1 MNLLAIRGG
10 GTKGVIPCLMLMT
23 LEQKM
28 GKRIS
33 EVFSYFG
40 GCSVGALL
48 TSALLLS
55 DDGVNAKYTSQQVY
69 ELFLKHIRNSFSW
82 SYYQY
87 IVSSFFGLI
96 GPKYTTTG
104 LRSVVAECC
113 QDMTMSC
120 LLKPIIIPA
129 YDRKHNRPF
138 YFDKHTHANVKVS
151 DCILSSTAIPTY
163 FESHKVT
170 INDRLHDFLDSALVS
185 NECSQLV
192 LLKATSQY
200 HVIDKS
206 HIFLLSLGTGIYPN
220 VVHENNGLLSWM
232 NNIASTL
239 ITGGEANE
247 LYELS
252 LSLPETNYNIFDIHL
267 NKSYSPDDVRE
278 ETINYYIQTTETW
291 IKDNSDVIDT
301 VCKKLLSN
309 L

>member
-10 GTKGVIPCLMLMT
+10 GSKGVIPCLMLIT

-28 GKRIS
+28 GKPIHDI
-33 EVFSYFG
+33 FSYFG

-55 DDGVNAKYTSQQVY
+55 DDGVNAKYTSQQVFD
-69 ELFLKHIRNSFSW
+69 LFLKHIKNTFSW

-87 IVSSFFGLI
+87 IVSSLFGLI

-104 LRSVVAECC
+104 LHSVVMECC

-129 YDRKHNRPF
+129 YDRKHNKPF
-138 YFDKHTHANVKVS
+138 YFDRHVHANVKVS
-151 DCILSSTAIPTY
+151 DCILSSTAIPT
-163 FESHKVT
+163 FFSSHQVM
-170 INDRLHDFLDSALVS
+170 IDDRLHDFLDSALVS

-192 LLKATSQY
+192 FLKATCQH
-200 HVIDKS
+200 HVVDKS
-206 HIFLLSLGTGIYPN
+206 KIFLLNLGTGIYPN

-239 ITGGEANE
+239 INGGEANE

-252 LSLPETNYNIFDIHL
+252 LSLPESHY
-267 NKSYSPDDVRE
+267 
-278 ETINYYIQTTETW
+278 
-291 IKDNSDVIDT
+291 
-301 VCKKLLSN
+301 
-309 L
+309 